1 VEELEDAAVL
11 AVGGEGAEHVDAHE
25 DGGENV
31 VEVVG
36 DATGHGA
43 DGVEA
48 LGAEELGFEAFGF
61 SDVGADDEDGFWL
74 ALVVAE
80 ERPSGLYEDGLVV
93 FCGVPEFAGPF
104 TLLNEGGP
112 CGAEFGG
119 FVGEDEGFPV
129 AAEGFVG
136 GPAVDG
142 AGAVVPVFDR
152 VVEVEHADGVAG
164 NIEEGG
170 LALELGLGGVLL
182 GDVFEADD
190 NEVAVIDGDARC
202 RDAQQWFPVA
212 GGGRDM
218 RGELDAWVWGAGGEG
233 FGDVVLHL
241 AGAAAGIT
249 AGA

>member
-1 VEELEDAAVL
+1 MLRSLPWVAR
-11 AVGGEGAEHVDAHE
+11 GAEHVDAHE

-61 SDVGADDEDGFWL
+61 GDVGADDEDGL
-74 ALVVAE
+74 GLVLVAAE
-80 ERPSGLYEDGLVV
+80 ECPAGLYEDGLAVLG
-93 FCGVPEFAGPF
+93 GVPELAGPF
-104 TLLNEGGP
+104 ALLDEGGP

-142 AGAVVPVFDR
+142 AGALVPVFDG

-164 NIEEGG
+164 DVEEGG

-190 NEVAVIDGDARC
+190 DEVAVVDGDAC
-202 RDAQQWFPVA
+202 GGDAQQRCPVA
-212 GGGRDM
+212 GGGGDVWA
-218 RGELDAWVWGAGGEG
+218 ELDAWVRGAGGER
-233 FGDVVLHL
+233 FSDVVLNL
-241 AGAAAGIT
+241 AGAAAGIAT
-249 AGA
+249 GA